1 METHVSSSSKEVII
15 GHEKPT
21 ILIGERINPSGR
33 KKFAASLE
41 AGHMSL
47 VREEAIAQV
56 QAGADIIDVNVGA
69 PGINE
74 VEILPQ
80 AVKVVMDAVDAPLSL
95 DSDNPEA
102 LAAALKVYQGK
113 PLINSV
119 NGQES
124 SLKEVLPLV
133 KEYNAA
139 VVALL
144 MDDDGIPT
152 ETDRRLEIAYKIVN
166 QASNIGIPLE
176 DIIIDSLVLTVATDT
191 NAGLVT
197 LETVRKITQELG
209 VNQTMGASNISFG
222 LPERE
227 TVNRVFL
234 AMAISSGVTCPYV
247 NAALVRPSIL
257 AADLILGRDRFA
269 QRYVKGYRQR
279 QASNING

>member
-1 METHVSSSSKEVII
+1 METLVSSSSKEVII
-15 GHEKPT
+15 GTEKPT
-21 ILIGERINPSGR
+21 VLIGERINPTGR
-33 KKFAASLE
+33 KKLAAFLE
-41 AGHMSL
+41 AGNMSF

-56 QAGADIIDVNVGA
+56 QAGADIIDINVGA

-74 VEILPQ
+74 VEILPK
-80 AVKVVMDAVDAPLSL
+80 AVKVVMDAVDVPLSL
-95 DSDNPEA
+95 DSDNPKA
-102 LAAALKVYQGK
+102 LAAALKVYKGK

-119 NGQES
+119 NGQEN

-139 VVALL
+139 VVALV

-152 ETDRRLEIAYKIVN
+152 EAERRLAIAYKIVN
-166 QASNIGIPLE
+166 QASNLGIPSE
-176 DIIIDSLVLTVATDT
+176 DIIIDGLVLTVASDN

-197 LETVRKITQELG
+197 LETVRKINQELG
-209 VNQTMGASNISFG
+209 LNQTMGASNISYG
-222 LPERE
+222 LPDRE
-227 TVNRVFL
+227 IVNRVFL

-247 NAALVRPSIL
+247 NAARVQPSIL

-279 QASNING
+279 QAS